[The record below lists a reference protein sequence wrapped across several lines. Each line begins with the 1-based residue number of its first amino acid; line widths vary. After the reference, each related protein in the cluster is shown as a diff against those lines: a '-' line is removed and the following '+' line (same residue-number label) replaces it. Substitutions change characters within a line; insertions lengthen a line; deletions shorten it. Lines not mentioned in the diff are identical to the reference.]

1 MADNKDIKKANNA
14 SKKKIII
21 VGGIV
26 VILLLNIMW
35 TILQNRFTPKVEEV
49 KVDQAKFEQRIA
61 KLERGGL
68 PDVADIREEFA
79 KLRELASQYEARMTQ
94 LVKAE
99 EERLASLE
107 AQVEAQKARVESLK
121 KMIVT
126 EAEVEAEVKAEAEA
140 K

>member
-1 MADNKDIKKANNA
+1 MPETKGVNKKKAF
-14 SKKKIII
+14 I

-26 VILLLNIMW
+26 VILLLNILW
-35 TILQNRFTPKVEEV
+35 TVLQNKFTPKVDEV
-49 KVDQAKFEQRIA
+49 KAEQAKIEQRIA

-79 KLRELASQYEARMTQ
+79 KLRQLATQYEERTAQ
-94 LVKAE
+94 IVKAE

-107 AQVEAQKARVESLK
+107 AQVEAQKARIANLK
-121 KMIVT
+121 KMMVT
-126 EAEVEAEVKAEAEA
+126 EAEAAVAPEAKGEKAEDKA

>member
-1 MADNKDIKKANNA
+1 MPETKGVNKKKAF
-14 SKKKIII
+14 I

-26 VILLLNIMW
+26 VILLLNILW
-35 TILQNRFTPKVEEV
+35 TVLQNKFTPKVDEV
-49 KVDQAKFEQRIA
+49 KAEQAKIEQRIA

-79 KLRELASQYEARMTQ
+79 KLRQLATQYEERTTQ

-107 AQVEAQKARVESLK
+107 AQVEAQKARIANLK
-121 KMIVT
+121 KMIVSESET
-126 EAEVEAEVKAEAEA
+126 AAEPEVKAEAEA

>member
-1 MADNKDIKKANNA
+1 MPETKSVNKKKAF
-14 SKKKIII
+14 I

-26 VILLLNIMW
+26 VILLLNILW
-35 TILQNRFTPKVEEV
+35 TVLQNKFTPKVDEV
-49 KVDQAKFEQRIA
+49 KAEQAKIEQRIA

-79 KLRELASQYEARMTQ
+79 KLRQLATQYEERTAQ
-94 LVKAE
+94 IVKAE

-107 AQVEAQKARVESLK
+107 AQVEAQKARIANLK
-121 KMIVT
+121 KMMITET
-126 EAEVEAEVKAEAEA
+126 EAAAAPEAKGEKAEDKA